1 MSKREK
7 PVGII
12 GSMDLQIEHY
22 LKNSEPGREIRWNE
36 FIFHESTL
44 FGKNTV
50 IVKSGVG
57 KVFAAMVCER
67 LIDEFDPQAVIFTG
81 VAGALNKELDI
92 GDVVLSSSCIQHD
105 LDAQALGFMRGAIP
119 YTEHRVFKADEN
131 LLSLASQTKLKGKKI
146 IAGRIL
152 TGDQFITKREMR
164 DHKYLID
171 ELKGDAIE
179 MEGGSIAQVCTLN
192 SIPFLIVRT
201 LSDKADGTA
210 VEDFNKL
217 LVCICKGSIEIKYK
231 NLVSH
236 TQEYTRMHLALQ
248 GKDSIKI

>member
-1 MSKREK
+1 MGRRKK

-12 GSMDLQIEHY
+12 GSMDAEIEHY
-22 LKNSEPGREIRWNE
+22 LKNSELRKKTPWNE
-36 FIFHESTL
+36 FTFHESKL
-44 FGKNTV
+44 FGKNTI

-81 VAGALNKELDI
+81 VAGALNAELNI
-92 GDVVLSSSCIQHD
+92 GDVVLSDSCIQHD

-119 YTEHRVFKADEN
+119 YTEHRIFKADEK
-131 LLSLASQTKLKGKKI
+131 LLSLANQTKLRGRKI

-152 TGDQFITKREMR
+152 TGDQFITKKEMR
-164 DHKYLID
+164 DHEYLIN

-192 SIPFLIVRT
+192 KVPFLIVRT

-210 VEDFNKL
+210 VKDFNKFL
-217 LVCICKGSIEIKYK
+217 PVVARNSFRVVANILR
-231 NLVSH
+231 NL
-236 TQEYTRMHLALQ
+236 
-248 GKDSIKI
+248 

>member
-1 MSKREK
+1 MSKKEK
-7 PVGII
+7 PVAVI
-12 GSMDLQIEHY
+12 GSMDAEIDHY
-22 LKNSEPGREIRWNE
+22 LKNSEHVKEIPWNK

-44 FGKNTV
+44 FGKKMI

-81 VAGALNKELDI
+81 VAGALNKKLNI
-92 GDVVLSSSCIQHD
+92 GDVVLSDSCIQHD

-119 YTEHRVFKADEN
+119 YTEHRIFKADQN

-146 IAGRIL
+146 LAGRIL
-152 TGDQFITKREMR
+152 TGDQFITKKEML

-192 SIPFLIVRT
+192 NIPFLVVRT
-201 LSDKADGTA
+201 VSDKADGTA
-210 VEDFNKL
+210 VEDFNKFL
-217 LVCICKGSIEIKYK
+217 PVVARNSFKVVASILRK
-231 NLVSH
+231 L
-236 TQEYTRMHLALQ
+236 
-248 GKDSIKI
+248 